1 METLQLIRWQYLQSM
16 PTPVSA
22 LSIKSHITGYTH
34 HITSPINCK
43 TENIVY
49 AYKCKKCPTN
59 FNINTSKRIH
69 QTPVQRGIVATNYIG
84 KSIRRFNRRLYEHLY
99 YVTSRKMDEPSAQHF
114 CQAGHSAHDLVPLG
128 LEHVMSK
135 DPFILKAREHR

>member
-1 METLQLIRWQYLQSM
+1 MQ
-16 PTPVSA
+16 
-22 LSIKSHITGYTH
+22 
-34 HITSPINCK
+34 
-43 TENIVY
+43 
-49 AYKCKKCPTN
+49 KCPTN

-114 CQAGHSAHDLVPLG
+114 CQAGHSAHDLVALG
-128 LEHVMSK
+128 LEPVHGWPEEATGENVCSSRC
-135 DPFILKAREHR
+135 FN